1 MGTSIER
8 GSGSVPGVGR
18 ASWQLQVTKTSSGA
32 VHMRMLQSARLLDE
46 GHPIGREDSRFQ
58 RIADFLGAV

>member
-8 GSGSVPGVGR
+8 GSGNVPGVGW
-18 ASWQLQVTKTSSGA
+18 ASWQLQVTKNANGEVSI
-32 VHMRMLQSARLLDE
+32 RMLQTARVKD
-46 GHPIGREDSRFQ
+46 GPIGREDPRFQ